1 MIYVDVNVNLRLSCK
16 TSLLPCLNMSS
27 SYSIRHLAEEFDV
40 TPRTLRFYE
49 EKGLLRP
56 ARQGTNR
63 LYDGADR
70 ARLKL
75 ILRGKKL
82 GLTLDESSDII
93 SMYQPEGNNRKQL
106 EALLDKIHEKQQ
118 QLLLQQQ
125 ELATMMSDLEIW
137 EKRCKA
143 ELSEKK
149 R

>member
-1 MIYVDVNVNLRLSCK
+1 MLQ
-16 TSLLPCLNMSS
+16 
-27 SYSIRHLAEEFDV
+27 
-40 TPRTLRFYE
+40 
-49 EKGLLRP
+49 P

>member
-1 MIYVDVNVNLRLSCK
+1 
-16 TSLLPCLNMSS
+16 MSS

>member
-16 TSLLPCLNMSS
+16 TSLLPGLNMSS

>member
-1 MIYVDVNVNLRLSCK
+1 
-16 TSLLPCLNMSS
+16 MST
-27 SYSIRHLAEEFDV
+27 SYSIRHLAKEFDV
-40 TPRTLRFYE
+40 TTRTLRFYE

-56 ARQGTNR
+56 TRQGTNR

-106 EALLDKIHEKQQ
+106 EALLSKIHEKQQ
-118 QLLLQQQ
+118 QLQVQQQ

-143 ELSEKK
+143 ELVKKK
-149 R
+149 RQQR